1 MIAHYEVFLIIILK
15 DFTIVSPEMEM
26 EGRYYQWRL
35 KTCRKNLKNFKLKNS
50 GDYHD
55 LYLQKYILLL
65 ADIFKN
71 FPNKFSVT
79 YELDSTDF
87 LSAPGLPLQRV

>member
-1 MIAHYEVFLIIILK
+1 MIADYEVFLIIILK
-15 DFTIVSPEMEM
+15 DFTIVSLEMEM

-50 GDYHD
+50 GNYHD

-65 ADIFKN
+65 ADIFKTFQTN
-71 FPNKFSVT
+71 LV
-79 YELDSTDF
+79 
-87 LSAPGLPLQRV
+87 

>member
-1 MIAHYEVFLIIILK
+1 
-15 DFTIVSPEMEM
+15 M

-87 LSAPGLPLQRV
+87 LFSARITIATCLKRQEQNKDY